1 MIHIDA
7 NKIKVTSMTEC
18 LDYETFVA
26 PSCTKKL
33 PAGNSKI
40 NGISIIHDRWRCN
53 EFFFS
58 KLTDLDEKECKIHD
72 LTLEKFQRARDE
84 RNQD

>member
-26 PSCTKKL
+26 PSCAKKL

-58 KLTDLDEKECKIHD
+58 KLTDL
-72 LTLEKFQRARDE
+72 EKFQRARDE
-84 RNQD
+84 WNED